1 MNETATAEPGTS
13 EATSE
18 LHVLPPQTV
27 ITAAKDGTA
36 WSVAPAQLDAALAE
50 PTTNVWID
58 LVNAGQEGFEALK
71 PALLFHPLVVEDC
84 VMDINHPKVDD
95 YRDYVYLAVHSA
107 RWEEKE
113 PEPTLKELD
122 LIVGPRYLVSY
133 HEESTRSI
141 ERAHQTLSRRGDL
154 LSRGPDY
161 LLYFILD
168 VMVDNYLP
176 ILEMLQDRIDRLEEK
191 MIRKADRRTMVD
203 VMHLKRGVSR
213 LRRIVGP
220 QRDTILA
227 LTRDEFTAIR
237 PETRL
242 YLRDVYDRMARIG
255 DLLDLYRDEMATLL
269 ELYVSQVSNQLN
281 EVMKV
286 LTAITVIIV
295 PVTLIASIYGM
306 NVQFP
311 GFNTEWGFW
320 ASLALMALTAGGM
333 LMYFRSRK
341 WL

>member
-1 MNETATAEPGTS
+1 M
-13 EATSE
+13 EA
-18 LHVLPPQTV
+18 LPPASPDPHPLPPDTV
-27 ITAAKDGTA
+27 ITAAKDGEA
-36 WSVAPAQLDAALAE
+36 RRIAPGELEAALA
-50 PTTNVWID
+50 TTGTNVWID
-58 LVNAGQEGFEALK
+58 LVNAGQSGFDQLK

-84 VMDINHPKVDD
+84 VMEINYPKVDD
-95 YRDYVYLAVHSA
+95 YRDYLYLAVHSA
-107 RWEEKE
+107 RWEADE

-122 LIVGPRYLVSY
+122 VIVAPRYLLTY

-141 ERAHQTLSRRGDL
+141 ERAHAALARRGDL
-154 LSRGPDY
+154 LSRGPDH
-161 LLYFILD
+161 LLYFLLD
-168 VMVDNYLP
+168 VMADNYLP
-176 ILEMLQDRIDRLEEK
+176 ILEMLQDRIDALEEK
-191 MIRKADRRTMVD
+191 MLRQANRRTMLE
-203 VMHLKRGVSR
+203 VMHLKRGVAR

-242 YLRDVYDRMARIG
+242 YLRDVYDRMARVS
-255 DLLDLYRDEMATLL
+255 DLLDLFRDEMATLL

-295 PVTLIASIYGM
+295 PVTLIASVYGM
-306 NVQFP
+306 NVHFP
-311 GFNTEWGFW
+311 GYDTEWGFW
-320 ASLALMALTAGGM
+320 VSLVLMVLTGAGM
-333 LMYFRSRK
+333 FWYFRSRR